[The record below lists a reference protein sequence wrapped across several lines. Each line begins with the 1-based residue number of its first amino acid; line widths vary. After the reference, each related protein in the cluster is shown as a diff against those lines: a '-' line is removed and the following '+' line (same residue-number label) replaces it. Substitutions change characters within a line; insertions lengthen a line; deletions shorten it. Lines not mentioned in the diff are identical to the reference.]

1 MNEHAFIIVCC
12 FFIRAQLEAR
22 ETEERLVRLEREA
35 TRDTEDSLAC
45 RVCPDLLYVTNS
57 KQILKTNYIK

>member
-1 MNEHAFIIVCC
+1 MNLLLPLF
-12 FFIRAQLEAR
+12 RALLVPR

-45 RVCPDLLYVTNS
+45 RVCPDLL
-57 KQILKTNYIK
+57 